1 MPQISIETIEKNLES
16 DRRFR
21 ERRHQQWT
29 DNYLLDRDIVITNRL
44 TQRQSVNV
52 PLMKETRKT
61 ILASSE
67 PQDIYFENLD
77 NDGQKELLMNE
88 WFKHVAER
96 ERLELLNEIDK
107 KQEFL
112 YGRSFWKLNI
122 MEGRLRFEIIDP
134 QDVLVDRYVN
144 PWDLESARRITHTGI
159 FRTLSDVERNA
170 LYDKAAI
177 EELKRFFA
185 SEKGLITAA
194 QNAELAADRSK
205 RIEDMGVPDAQMP
218 ILGETYVEL
227 NECQMKV
234 WDEAAKEDVVHVVV
248 TANNNQILMDKP
260 LRDILGVNEYTWVS
274 WASDV
279 DRLDFWS
286 DGTADVVRVP
296 NQIMNVY
303 FSQLIE
309 NGVLRGYGMNFY
321 DATKKEGWSPIGYV
335 PAPFGFY
342 PLPGSPKEVLQHV
355 EVPELKSHLEEIN
368 LMRQMVETATAAT
381 SIQKG
386 EGDES
391 SKTLGEI
398 QLLAQKATSRISAIN
413 KFLKQRD
420 VDLGNKV
427 ALLVNANPDLLAD
440 VVLHKKSKS
449 GRYFPRTVKSKELV
463 SKTGYRCR
471 VTQKAQKDADTL
483 ETIQKT
489 RLVASAFPMNAPLQ
503 TILKEKMLDL
513 VDLTPEQK
521 QEVMAYQD
529 QMPGMMPGAPGQ
541 PGAPALSAP
550 VEPRRT
556 VEGVINQGIP
566 TNA

>member
-1 MPQISIETIEKNLES
+1 MPQSQVSIDVINKNLES

-21 ERRHQQWT
+21 ERRHAQWT
-29 DNYLLDRDIVITNRL
+29 DNYLLDRDTVITNRL

-61 ILASSE
+61 ILAGSE

-88 WFKHVAER
+88 WFKAVGER
-96 ERLELLNEIDK
+96 ERLEILNDIDK

-122 MEGRLRFEIIDP
+122 LDGRLRFEIVDP
-134 QDVLVDRYVN
+134 QDALVDRYVN

-159 FRTLSDVERNA
+159 YATLSDVERNA
-170 LYDKAAI
+170 LFDKTAIAELKVFFATKQGLVVAGQNAQMAADKAKRQ
-177 EELKRFFA
+177 EE
-185 SEKGLITAA
+185 
-194 QNAELAADRSK
+194 
-205 RIEDMGVPDAQMP
+205 MGVPDVMSP
-218 ILGETYVEL
+218 VLGETYVEL

-234 WDEAAKEDVVHVVV
+234 WDAAKHEDVVHVVV
-248 TANNNQILMDKP
+248 TASGNQILMDKP
-260 LRDILGVNEYTWVS
+260 LRDILGINDYTWVT

-279 DRLDFWS
+279 DRIDFWS

-309 NGVLRGYGMNFY
+309 NGVLRGYGMNFF
-321 DATKKEGWSPIGYV
+321 DATAKEGWSPVGYA
-335 PAPFGFY
+335 PAPWGFY
-342 PLPGSPKEVLQHV
+342 GLPGKPADVLQHV

-386 EGDES
+386 EADQS
-391 SKTLGEI
+391 TKTLGEI
-398 QLLAQKATSRISAIN
+398 QLLAAKATARISAIN
-413 KFLKQRD
+413 KYLKQRD
-420 VDLGNKV
+420 KDLGNKI
-427 ALLVNANPDLLAD
+427 ALLVNANPHLLED
-440 VVLHKKSKS
+440 VVLHKKSPS
-449 GRYFPRTVKSKELV
+449 GKYFPRTVKSSELV
-463 SKTGYRCR
+463 SRNGYRCR
-471 VTQKAQKDADTL
+471 VTQKAQKDADAL

-489 RLVASAFPMNAPLQ
+489 KLVANTFPMNTPLQ
-503 TILKEKMLDL
+503 NILKEKMLDF

-521 QEVMAYQD
+521 REVMDFQD
-529 QMPGMMPGAPGQ
+529 QMPPMPGMPIQPGAAPGQ
-541 PGAPALSAP
+541 LPMRPAVAMP
-550 VEPRRT
+550 QP
-556 VEGVINQGIP
+556 I
-566 TNA
+566 AA